1 MSVEKLAASVLLV
14 AGVRDG
20 APELTFE
27 ALSVLS
33 AWEAVE
39 GVEPERVVVEIGRL
53 EERLPS

>member
-1 MSVEKLAASVLLV
+1 MSVQKLAASVLLV
-14 AGVRDG
+14 AGVMDG
-20 APELTFE
+20 ASELALA

-39 GVEPERVVVEIGRL
+39 GVEGERVVVGIERL